1 MIGID
6 TNVLVRALAD
16 VEHPQHAPA
25 ARFLGSRTVDDPGFI
40 THVTLVELYWV
51 LRKSYQVGR
60 EAILAV
66 IRALVETP
74 VFEFED
80 GESVVRAL
88 ALAGEGAD
96 FADALIQGSMELF
109 GIAETVTFD
118 HDASR
123 RLGWCRLAG

>member
-6 TNVLVRALAD
+6 TNVLVRALTD
-16 VEHPQHAPA
+16 IGHPQHAPA
-25 ARFLGSRTVDDPGFI
+25 ARFLESRTEADPGFI

-51 LRKSYQVGR
+51 LRKSYGVDR
-60 EAILAV
+60 ESILAV
-66 IRALVETP
+66 IRGLVETP